1 MTIAPLRQTAD
12 VPNLTIQVNGQDLP
26 GAVPI
31 NSVEIINR
39 TNRIPLARLRID
51 DGDVATQNFPYS
63 SGELFLPGNE
73 LSIVAGYRDDAESV
87 FTGIVFRQRTV
98 VRRNYSYLEIECRD
112 PCVKM
117 TLNRRNR
124 YHEEA
129 SDSDIVETL
138 IAEYRLTPEITA
150 TEVVHPQLLQYHAS
164 DWDFMLSRL
173 EANGQICAVEAG
185 TVRSFSPSLQDDAL
199 VDIHFGDTLL
209 ELDAEFDAR
218 SQSGAIKTVAW
229 SAADQALVE
238 ADAADPSW
246 EGNGDLSADDMTAA
260 TEREEDILLHGGTV
274 ASDALQNWADGAL
287 LRSRLAASRGR
298 ARFRGIASL
307 HIGDVVQLSS
317 ISERFNGKIFISA
330 IRHEFSSNFWFTDI
344 EFGLS
349 RAWHAETFA
358 VDHLPAAGLMPAV
371 NGLQIGVVTQLADDP
386 AGENRVRVKIPV
398 AGMDEQGLWARVAT
412 LDAGG
417 DRGTFFRPEV
427 DDEVV
432 LGFFHNDPAH
442 PVILGMLHSSAK
454 PPPIE
459 ATEDN
464 HEKGYTSREGLR
476 FHFDDDQKIITLE
489 TPGGNSVV
497 LSDSA
502 ETIVLEDQH
511 GNKLEM
517 TSAGIALTS
526 AKEIA
531 LTAQTDLKIEGV
543 NMELKA
549 SAELKAEGGAS
560 AEVSSNGTVTLKGAL
575 VQIN

>member
-87 FTGIVFRQRTV
+87 FTGIVFRQRAV

-358 VDHLPAAGLMPAV
+358 IDHLPAAGLMPAV